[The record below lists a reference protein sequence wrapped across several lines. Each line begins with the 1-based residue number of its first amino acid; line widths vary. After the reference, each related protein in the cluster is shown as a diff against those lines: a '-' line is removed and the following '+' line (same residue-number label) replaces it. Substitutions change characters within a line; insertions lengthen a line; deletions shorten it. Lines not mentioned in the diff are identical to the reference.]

1 MSIDVLQNKIR
12 KLKNP
17 SAVVFDPDPGLIPE
31 GQSVRGYFDALL
43 EALRDHV
50 AAVRFDVSAY
60 ALYDGGLE
68 DLTGLTANARAMGYY
83 VILDWTALDSVGRA
97 KRMAEMLLKE
107 QRWPCDAAVISC
119 YAGTDV
125 LKPWFKAAGKDKA
138 LFPVIKTANKSGTE
152 LQDLQTGGRF
162 AYTAAA
168 DLISRMG
175 ETAMERCGYSRL
187 GVTAGC
193 YNGASLKTLRQ
204 NYPKLFLLVDGL
216 DQMGCNAKNASF
228 AFDRLGH
235 GALVC
240 AGESILGAWKEGE
253 EASDPIA
260 AAVEAAERMK
270 RNINRYVTIL

>member
-17 SAVVFDPDPGLIPE
+17 SAVVFTPDPELIPG
-31 GQSVRGYFDALL
+31 GQSVRDYFGALL

-50 AAVRFDVSAY
+50 AAARFDVAEY
-60 ALYDGGLE
+60 ALYPGGLE
-68 DLTGLTANARAMGYY
+68 DLSALTVTAKAMGYY
-83 VILDWTALDSVGRA
+83 VILDWTALESVGRA
-97 KRMAEMLLKE
+97 KRSAEAILKE
-107 QRWPCDAAVISC
+107 QRWSCDAMVISC
-119 YAGTDV
+119 YGGTDI
-125 LKPWFKAAGKDKA
+125 LKPWFKAAGKDRD

-162 AYTAAA
+162 VYTAAA
-168 DLISRMG
+168 DLISRLG

-193 YNGASLKTLRQ
+193 YNAASLRTLRQ

-216 DQMGCNAKNASF
+216 DQTGCNAKNASY
-228 AFDRLGH
+228 AFDQLGH

-253 EASDPIA
+253 ERPDPVTA
-260 AAVEAAERMK
+260 ALEAAERMRK
-270 RNINRYVTIL
+270 NLNRYVTIL